1 MVKVMSAGWKQAQE
15 NFAGGVNS
23 PVRAFRS
30 VGGDPVLMKKGQG
43 AYLWSTDNQKFIDFC
58 MSWGAML
65 LGHAEL
71 KTVQAIQ
78 TQAAN
83 GTSFGTSTPFETN
96 LAVLIKKAFPDIEK
110 LRFTSSGTEAAMS
123 AIRLARGVT
132 GRDRILKFEGCY
144 HGHADSLL
152 VKAGSG
158 LATFGTPDSAGV
170 PADLARMTATLPYN
184 DSEAVRHFFKNE
196 TKIACVIVEPIAG
209 NMGVV
214 PAKPEF
220 LKALRDECS
229 KAGALLIFDEVIS
242 GFRVGYGGAGHLYQI
257 QPDLTILGKIIGGG
271 LPVGAFGGSS
281 KLMEHLSPLG
291 KVYQAGT
298 LSGNPLSMV
307 AGASTLSRLSKIFY
321 KQLNH
326 KTDTFLA
333 QARLIFKK
341 YGQPA
346 LIQSQGSMFTIFVG
360 SEKVENF
367 SDAKKCDTKKFARFF
382 HLMLKNGLYSPP
394 SLFEAYFISQA
405 HTERDLEQA
414 LKKLDK
420 AVKAL

>member
-1 MVKVMSAGWKQAQE
+1 MSAGWKQAQE

-78 TQAAN
+78 AQAAN

-229 KAGALLIFDEVIS
+229 KAGTLLIFDEVIS
-242 GFRVGYGGAGHLYQI
+242 GFRVGYGGAQHLYQI
-257 QPDLTILGKIIGGG
+257 RPDLTILGKIIGGG
-271 LPVGAFGGSS
+271 LPVGAFGGST

-291 KVYQAGT
+291 RVYQAGT

-307 AGASTLSRLSKIFY
+307 AGANTLSQLSKIFY

-326 KTDTFLA
+326 KAEPFLA
-333 QARLIFKK
+333 QVRLIFKK
-341 YGQPA
+341 YRQPA
-346 LIQSQGSMFTIFVG
+346 LIQSQGSMFTIFLG

-382 HLMLKNGLYSPP
+382 HLMLKNGLYIPP